1 MRAERELY
9 RGERLHDRPLGD
21 LVRELGQQSQGLVR
35 DELRLAKA
43 ELRTEL
49 EKVQKGSAEIGAG
62 GAVAYVGLFLLGI
75 TLVLVGAT
83 FMPAWLSA
91 LIVTLIY
98 AAVGG
103 GLIAAGRTELK
114 KARPSRAVEHIKE
127 DGRWAKETMHDIKS
141 SRGANASRSS
151 PARYHDA

>member
-1 MRAERELY
+1 MRPERELHG
-9 RGERLHDRPLGD
+9 RGRLDHRTLGD

-43 ELRTEL
+43 ELRAEL
-49 EKVQKGSAEIGAG
+49 AKVRKGSGEVGAG

-75 TLVLVGAT
+75 TLVLAGAT
-83 FMPAWLSA
+83 FLPAWLSG
-91 LIVTLIY
+91 LVVTAIY

-103 GLIAAGRTELK
+103 GLIAAGRDELRR
-114 KARPSRAVEHIKE
+114 ARPARAVEHIKE
-127 DGRWAKETMHDIKS
+127 DGRWAKETLHDVRS
-141 SRGANASRSS
+141 RRGASASRSS

>member
-1 MRAERELY
+1 MRPGREFS

-21 LVRELGQQSQGLVR
+21 VVRELGQESQGLVR

-43 ELRTEL
+43 ELRAEL
-49 EKVQKGSAEIGAG
+49 KKVQKGSAEIGAG
-62 GAVAYVGLFLLGI
+62 GAVGYIALFLLGI
-75 TLVLVGAT
+75 TLVAVGAT
-83 FMPAWLSA
+83 FMPVWLSA
-91 LIVTLIY
+91 LIVTVIY
-98 AAVGG
+98 AAVAG
-103 GLIAAGRTELK
+103 GLIAAGRAELK
-114 KARPSRAVEHIKE
+114 KARPTRAVEHIKE

>member
-1 MRAERELY
+1 MRTEREFY

-21 LVRELGQQSQGLVR
+21 VVRELGQQGQGLVR
-35 DELRLAKA
+35 DEFRLAKEELRA
-43 ELRTEL
+43 ELA
-49 EKVQKGSAEIGAG
+49 KVQKGSVELGAG
-62 GAVAYVGLFLLGI
+62 GAVAYVALFLLGA

-91 LIVTLIY
+91 LIVTVIY
-98 AAVGG
+98 AAVAG
-103 GLIAAGRTELK
+103 GLIAAGRAELK
-114 KARPSRAVEHIKE
+114 KARPARAVEHIKE

>member
-1 MRAERELY
+1 MRPEREFP
-9 RGERLHDRPLGD
+9 GEKLRDRPLGE

-35 DELRLAKA
+35 DELRLARS
-43 ELRTEL
+43 ELRQEL
-49 EKVQKGSAEIGAG
+49 SKVRKAGVELGAG
-62 GAVAYVGLFLLGI
+62 GAVVYVALFLLGV
-75 TLVLVGAT
+75 TLILVGAT

-91 LIVTLIY
+91 LIVTVIY

-103 GLIAAGRTELK
+103 GLIAAGKAELE
-114 KARPSRAVEHIKE
+114 KARPARAVEHIKE

-141 SRGANASRSS
+141 RRGASASRSS